1 MNDKLLGLL
10 GIARRGSNLA
20 IGFEMCSEAVEKNR
34 AKLIIVASDTAQRT
48 EKELKFK
55 TNGKDIEAVRI
66 SADKY
71 SLSRAIGTSAGAV
84 ALCDEGFAKR
94 ASELIN
100 QGGN

>member
-1 MNDKLLGLL
+1 MNDKLLGFSELQGEEAIL
-10 GIARRGSNLA
+10 QSGLKCARSRG
-20 IGFEMCSEAVEKNR
+20 ENR

-55 TNGKDIEAVRI
+55 TNGKDIEVVRI

-84 ALCDEGFAKR
+84 ALFATK
-94 ASELIN
+94 ALQKGQAN
-100 QGGN
+100 